1 MNVLVD
7 ASVWIDHLHRSDPGL
22 VELLQ
27 ASEVVMHSAVL
38 GELACGTLPN
48 RRAFLSL
55 WSALPPAAEVSPAEA
70 LRLIEE
76 KRLWGKGLGW
86 TDVLLIGSTLLS
98 PARLWTRDRSLLRA
112 AKNPGACYGQLSAGF
127 PSSICTTRRLIGSAG
142 PVLTRPQYDNRL
154 LGHPLREALTCRSN
168 LEPVC

>member
-7 ASVWIDHLHRSDPGL
+7 ASVWIDHLHRSDPVL
-22 VELLQ
+22 VGLLQ

-48 RRAFLSL
+48 RRELLSL

-70 LRLIEE
+70 LRLIEDR
-76 KRLWGKGLGW
+76 RLWGKGLGW

-98 PARLWTRDRSLLRA
+98 PARLWTRDRPLLRA
-112 AKNPGACYGQLSAGF
+112 A
-127 PSSICTTRRLIGSAG
+127 RE
-142 PVLTRPQYDNRL
+142 
-154 LGHPLREALTCRSN
+154 LGLAIVN
-168 LEPVC
+168 

>member
-22 VELLQ
+22 VALLQ
-27 ASEVVMHSAVL
+27 ASEVVRHSAVL

-48 RRAFLSL
+48 RRKFLSL
-55 WSALPPAAEVSPAEA
+55 WSALPSATEVSPAEA

-86 TDVLLIGSTLLS
+86 TDVLLIGSSLLS
-98 PARLWTRDRSLLRA
+98 PATLWTRDRPLSRA
-112 AKNPGACYGQLSAGF
+112 A
-127 PSSICTTRRLIGSAG
+127 RE
-142 PVLTRPQYDNRL
+142 
-154 LGHPLREALTCRSN
+154 LGLVIVN
-168 LEPVC
+168 

>member
-7 ASVWIDHLHRSDPGL
+7 ASVWIDHLYSSDSRL
-22 VELLQ
+22 VALLQ

-38 GELACGTLPN
+38 GELACGTLPD
-48 RRAFLSL
+48 RPQLISL

-98 PARLWTRDRSLLRA
+98 GVRLWTRDRPLARA
-112 AKNPGACYGQLSAGF
+112 AKELGLA
-127 PSSICTTRRLIGSAG
+127 IG
-142 PVLTRPQYDNRL
+142 P
-154 LGHPLREALTCRSN
+154 
-168 LEPVC
+168 

>member
-7 ASVWIDHLHRSDPGL
+7 ASVWIDHLHRSDEGL
-22 VELLQ
+22 VALLQ
-27 ASEVVMHSAVL
+27 ASEVVMHPAVL

-48 RRAFLSL
+48 RRELLSL

-86 TDVLLIGSTLLS
+86 TDVLLVASALLS
-98 PARLWTRDRSLLRA
+98 PARLWTRDRPLLRA
-112 AKNPGACYGQLSAGF
+112 AKELGLS
-127 PSSICTTRRLIGSAG
+127 I
-142 PVLTRPQYDNRL
+142 VD
-154 LGHPLREALTCRSN
+154 
-168 LEPVC
+168 

>member
-22 VELLQ
+22 VALLQ
-27 ASEVVMHSAVL
+27 ASKVVMHSAVL
-38 GELACGTLPN
+38 GELTCGSLPN
-48 RRAFLSL
+48 RRELLSL

-98 PARLWTRDRSLLRA
+98 PARLWTRDRPLLRA
-112 AKNPGACYGQLSAGF
+112 AKELGLS
-127 PSSICTTRRLIGSAG
+127 I
-142 PVLTRPQYDNRL
+142 VD
-154 LGHPLREALTCRSN
+154 
-168 LEPVC
+168 

>member
-22 VELLQ
+22 VALLQ
-27 ASEVVMHSAVL
+27 ASEVVMHSSVL

-48 RRAFLSL
+48 RRELLSL

-86 TDVLLIGSTLLS
+86 TDVQLICSTLLS
-98 PARLWTRDRSLLRA
+98 PARLWTRDRPLLRA
-112 AKNPGACYGQLSAGF
+112 AKELGLSIVD
-127 PSSICTTRRLIGSAG
+127 SSVQRLPQRRAI
-142 PVLTRPQYDNRL
+142 
-154 LGHPLREALTCRSN
+154 
-168 LEPVC
+168 

>member
-7 ASVWIDHLHRSDPGL
+7 ASVWIDHLHRSDPRL
-22 VELLQ
+22 VALLQ

-48 RRAFLSL
+48 RLELIWL
-55 WSALPPAAEVSPAEA
+55 WSALPSATEVSPAEA

-98 PARLWTRDRSLLRA
+98 PARLWTRDRPLMRP
-112 AKNPGACYGQLSAGF
+112 AKEPGLA
-127 PSSICTTRRLIGSAG
+127 I
-142 PVLTRPQYDNRL
+142 VN
-154 LGHPLREALTCRSN
+154 
-168 LEPVC
+168 